1 MKDSYSQY
9 WKTCLFDDSKNAV
22 NCNKLRTYR
31 TFKVDYEREMY
42 LLINDLPKT
51 HISSFAKFRVS
62 AHSLEIEKGKHKKL
76 LLTERICP
84 LCKSSVETEIHFL
97 LHCQPLSEQ
106 RNNFYKELEEITP
119 IFNSMSDNEK
129 FYYILQ
135 NREYDVL
142 YICISYVHKMFE
154 ARDIILSNRH

>member
-22 NCNKLRTYR
+22 NGNKLRTYR

-42 LLINDLPKT
+42 LLINNLPKT

-62 AHSLEIEKGKHKKL
+62 AHSLEIEKGRHKKL

-84 LCKSSVETEIHFL
+84 LCKSCVETEIHFL
-97 LHCQPLSEQ
+97 LQCQPLSEH

-129 FYYILQ
+129 FCYILQ

-142 YICISYVHKMFE
+142 YICISHVHKMFE